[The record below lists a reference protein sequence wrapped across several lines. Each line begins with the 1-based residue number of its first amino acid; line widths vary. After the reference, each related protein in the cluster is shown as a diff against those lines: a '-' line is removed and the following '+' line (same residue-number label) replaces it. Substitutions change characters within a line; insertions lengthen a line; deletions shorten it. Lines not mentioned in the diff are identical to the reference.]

1 MRHPCGLLVYGPGA
15 FPRIRTLV
23 PELKLSLV
31 GAVGAIV
38 GAVGA
43 IVGAVRATV
52 GAVGAI
58 VGDVGAIVKLKFS
71 LKLIKFNRIKY
82 SRMIFNAMKMW
93 RKVVKYLL
101 YIS

>member
-1 MRHPCGLLVYGPGA
+1 MRYPCGLLVYGPEA
-15 FPRIRTLV
+15 FPRIRKLV

-43 IVGAVRATV
+43 TV

-58 VGDVGAIVKLKFS
+58 VEL
-71 LKLIKFNRIKY
+71 
-82 SRMIFNAMKMW
+82 
-93 RKVVKYLL
+93 
-101 YIS
+101 

>member
-1 MRHPCGLLVYGPGA
+1 MRYPCGLLGYGPEA
-15 FPRIRTLV
+15 FPQIQKLV

-43 IVGAVRATV
+43 IVGAVGATV

-58 VGDVGAIVKLKFS
+58 VRLKFS
-71 LKLIKFNRIKY
+71 LKLILSGNC
-82 SRMIFNAMKMW
+82 AM
-93 RKVVKYLL
+93 YP
-101 YIS
+101 S